1 MTHIQILGTG
11 CPKCIKLAET
21 AKAAADALGI
31 AYELE
36 KITDINK
43 IMSFG
48 VMMTPGLA
56 VNGKVLMVGKVPS
69 LEEMKTVLAKEAK
82 NV

>member
-1 MTHIQILGTG
+1 
-11 CPKCIKLAET
+11 LA
-21 AKAAADALGI
+21 
-31 AYELE
+31 

-48 VMMTPGLA
+48 VMMTHGRA

-82 NV
+82 NA